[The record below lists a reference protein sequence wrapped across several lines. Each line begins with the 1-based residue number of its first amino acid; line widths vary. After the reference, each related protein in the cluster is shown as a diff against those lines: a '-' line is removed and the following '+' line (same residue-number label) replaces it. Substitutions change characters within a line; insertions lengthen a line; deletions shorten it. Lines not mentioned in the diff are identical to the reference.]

1 MAKPK
6 SMPKKSSLDS
16 SLKELT
22 ALIEKMERD
31 NISLEESLEQFE
43 KGITLIRYAEEKL
56 RQAEQK
62 IQILLK
68 TKNNDEKLTDYQDSS
83 HE

>member
-22 ALIEKMERD
+22 VLIEKMERD

-68 TKNNDEKLTDYQDSS
+68 TKNNDEKLTDYQGSS